1 MPRSFRTQEEAHPIA
16 PKGAEEMARRKRSNK
31 GAALARVEEVL
42 VCARR
47 VAVHSPERDDLAQAV
62 VPGVKLYRLRLA
74 LEAAGVDMGK
84 ARNFSEGAIQANKT
98 IKANKG

>member
-1 MPRSFRTQEEAHPIA
+1 
-16 PKGAEEMARRKRSNK
+16 
-31 GAALARVEEVL
+31 
-42 VCARR
+42 
-47 VAVHSPERDDLAQAV
+47 
-62 VPGVKLYRLRLA
+62 VKLYRLRLA